1 MMLASWIGTD
11 LAKLFIM
18 DVFLQNTKLSYAVRI
33 LGEFVSRLRSEI
45 RSFEFE
51 LLPME
56 EQIRLKVHHDY
67 HGDRQVEIV
76 GALPQK
82 TVFVRAVDHIGY
94 RDSVIDV
101 LCYKNDCF
109 EDCFIRNAT
118 ERREINFIKK
128 WLKNNLP
135 EDELAKLIAEGK
147 ILCS

>member
-1 MMLASWIGTD
+1 MANSKV
-11 LAKLFIM
+11 KLFIK
-18 DVFLQNTKLSYAVRI
+18 N
-33 LGEFVSRLRSEI
+33 LGAPELTAEEI
-45 RSFEFE
+45 A
-51 LLPME
+51 
-56 EQIRLKVHHDY
+56 IVKVHHDY